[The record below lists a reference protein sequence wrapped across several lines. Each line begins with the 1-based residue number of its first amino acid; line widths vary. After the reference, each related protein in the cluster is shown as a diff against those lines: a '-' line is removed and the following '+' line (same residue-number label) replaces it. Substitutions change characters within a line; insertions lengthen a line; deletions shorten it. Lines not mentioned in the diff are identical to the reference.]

1 MTSQLGPQEQQQ
13 QEAQQGHEELLRT
26 TRLHQWHIAN
36 GARMGGFAGYDMP
49 IRYEPGT
56 IAEHI
61 HTRTSSGLFDVS
73 HMGVAEIRS
82 ASGLFADV
90 AEAFERFVPCDV
102 QSIAPGRQRYTQLLN
117 DDGGI
122 IDDLMIARPLDEPAM
137 LSVVSNAG
145 RKHVVF
151 PHLQV
156 AFPSSIA
163 LTERPDIALIALQGP
178 ASENVLC
185 ELTNDTS
192 TLRHMKFMDVGS
204 VTIGGV
210 PIGITRSGY
219 TGEDGFEL
227 AIHEQDLDNI
237 ISRLMENDSVRPAG
251 LGARDTLRLEAG
263 LCLYGSDIDETTSPI
278 EAGLLWSI
286 QKRRRT
292 ELGFPGAA
300 RIAREI
306 ENGPTRKLVA
316 LAPEGKSLVRDHAP
330 LLTTN
335 GEMVGAVTSGGFGP
349 TLGRPIAMGY
359 VAAAQSSAGSS
370 LIAEVRGKHIAVEV
384 VTVPF
389 VPHTYRR

>member
-1 MTSQLGPQEQQQ
+1 MTSPHDPLDPLDPLEPQE
-13 QEAQQGHEELLRT
+13 ALHT
-26 TRLHQWHIAN
+26 TRLHQWHITN

-56 IAEHI
+56 IAEHV
-61 HTRTSSGLFDVS
+61 HTRTKAGLFDVS
-73 HMGVAEIRS
+73 HMGVAEIRCR
-82 ASGLFADV
+82 AGGFADV
-90 AEAFERFVPCDV
+90 AETLERFVPCDV
-102 QSIAPGRQRYTQLLN
+102 KAIAPGRQRYTQLLN
-117 DDGGI
+117 HDGGI
-122 IDDLMIARPLDEPAM
+122 IDDLMIARPADEPEM

-151 PHLQV
+151 PHLQ
-156 AFPSSIA
+156 AEFPSSIV
-163 LTERPDIALIALQGP
+163 LLERPEIALIALQGP
-178 ASENVLC
+178 ASEDVLC
-185 ELTNDTS
+185 GLTTDGS
-192 TLRHMKFMDVGS
+192 VLRGMKFMDVAS
-204 VTIGGV
+204 IAISGV
-210 PIGITRSGY
+210 RIGITRSGY

-227 AIHEQDLDNI
+227 AVHEQDLERI
-237 ISRLMENDSVRPAG
+237 VRKLMENDAVRPAG

-286 QKRRRT
+286 QKRRRI
-292 ELGFPGAA
+292 ELGFPGAT

-330 LLTTN
+330 LLDGD
-335 GEMVGAVTSGGFGP
+335 GEIVGTVTSGGFGP

-359 VAAAQSSAGSS
+359 VPVTQSSAGSS

-384 VTVPF
+384 VALPF

>member
-1 MTSQLGPQEQQQ
+1 MTESSESKSSEPQQ
-13 QEAQQGHEELLRT
+13 ALRT
-26 TRLHQWHIAN
+26 TRLHQWHIDN
-36 GARMGGFAGYDMP
+36 GGRMGGFAGYDMP

-56 IAEHI
+56 IAEHV
-61 HTRTSSGLFDVS
+61 HTRTSAGLFDVS
-73 HMGVAEIRS
+73 HMGVAEIRCVTGGFS
-82 ASGLFADV
+82 DV
-90 AEAFERFVPCDV
+90 AEALEQFVPCDV
-102 QSIAPGRQRYTQLLN
+102 KGIAPGRQRYTQLLN

-122 IDDLMIARPLDEPAM
+122 IDDLMIARPADESDM

-151 PHLQV
+151 PYLQA
-156 AFPSSIA
+156 AFPTSIA
-163 LTERPDIALIALQGP
+163 LTARPEIALIALQGP
-178 ASENVLC
+178 ASEDVLC
-185 ELTNDTS
+185 GLTSDDS
-192 TLRHMKFMDVGS
+192 PLRSMKFMDVGS
-204 VTIGGV
+204 MTISGV
-210 PIGITRSGY
+210 RIGITRSGY

-227 AIHEQDLDNI
+227 AIHEEDLENI
-237 ISRLMENDSVRPAG
+237 VGKLMENDAVRPAG

-292 ELGFPGAA
+292 ELGFPGAK
-300 RIAREI
+300 RIATEM

-330 LLTTN
+330 LLTAD
-335 GEMVGAVTSGGFGP
+335 GEVVGEVTSGGFGP

-359 VAAAQSSAGSS
+359 VPIALSSIGSS
-370 LIAEVRGKHIAVEV
+370 LIAEVRGKQITVEV
-384 VTVPF
+384 ATAPF

>member
-1 MTSQLGPQEQQQ
+1 MTSPTEP
-13 QEAQQGHEELLRT
+13 ESLRT

-36 GARMGGFAGYDMP
+36 GGRMGGFAGYDMP

-56 IAEHI
+56 IAEHV
-61 HTRTSSGLFDVS
+61 HTRTSAGLFDVS
-73 HMGVAEIRS
+73 HMGVAEIRCL
-82 ASGLFADV
+82 SGSFTDV
-90 AEAFERFVPCDV
+90 AEEFERLVPCDV

-122 IDDLMIARPLDEPAM
+122 IDDLMIARPADEPDM
-137 LSVVSNAG
+137 LSIVSNAG

-151 PHLQV
+151 PHLQTT
-156 AFPSSIA
+156 FSSSIQ
-163 LTERPDIALIALQGP
+163 LTARPEIALIALQGP
-178 ASENVLC
+178 ASEKVLC
-185 ELTNDTS
+185 GLTSDDA
-192 TLRHMKFMDVGS
+192 TLRSMKFMDVAS
-204 VTIGGV
+204 ITISGV
-210 PIGITRSGY
+210 RIGITRSGY

-227 AIHEQDLDNI
+227 AIHEDSLETI
-237 ISRLMENDSVRPAG
+237 VGMLMGNDAVCPAG

-286 QKRRRT
+286 QKRRRN
-292 ELGFPGAA
+292 ELGFPGAT

-330 LLTTN
+330 LLTTD
-335 GEMVGAVTSGGFGP
+335 GDVVGIVTSGGFGP
-349 TLGRPIAMGY
+349 TLARPIAMGY
-359 VAAAQSSAGSS
+359 VPIERSSIGSS
-370 LIAEVRGKHIAVEV
+370 LVAEVRGKHIPVEV
-384 VTVPF
+384 VALPF

>member
-1 MTSQLGPQEQQQ
+1 MTSANDPQEVLQ
-13 QEAQQGHEELLRT
+13 T
-26 TRLHQWHIAN
+26 TRLHQWHVSN

-56 IAEHI
+56 IAEHV
-61 HTRTSSGLFDVS
+61 HTRTSAGLFDVS

-82 ASGLFADV
+82 AAGGFADV
-90 AEAFERFVPCDV
+90 AEAMERFMPSDV

-122 IDDLMIARPLDEPAM
+122 IDDLMIARPADEPEM

-151 PHLQV
+151 PHLQA

-178 ASENVLC
+178 ASEDVLC
-185 ELTNDTS
+185 GLTNNDS
-192 TLRHMKFMDVGS
+192 VLRSMRFMDVGS
-204 VTIGGV
+204 ITISGV
-210 PIGITRSGY
+210 RIGITRSGY

-227 AIHEQDLDNI
+227 AILEQDLENI
-237 ISRLMENDSVRPAG
+237 VGKLMENDAVRPAG

-292 ELGFPGAA
+292 ELGFPGAT
-300 RIAREI
+300 RIAAEI

-330 LLTTN
+330 LLTAD
-335 GEMVGAVTSGGFGP
+335 GEVVGTVTSGGFGP

-359 VAAAQSSAGSS
+359 VPIARSAAGNS
-370 LIAEVRGKHIAVEV
+370 LIAEVRGKHIPVEV

>member
-1 MTSQLGPQEQQQ
+1 MTSPQDPQ
-13 QEAQQGHEELLRT
+13 HELLT
-26 TRLHQWHIAN
+26 TRLHEWHIAH

-56 IAEHI
+56 IAEHV
-61 HTRTSSGLFDVS
+61 HTRTRASLFDVS

-82 ASGLFADV
+82 ASGGFADV
-90 AEAFERFVPCDV
+90 ADALERFVPCDV
-102 QSIAPGRQRYTQLLN
+102 NSITPGRQRYTQLLN

-122 IDDLMIARPLDEPAM
+122 IDDLMIARPLDEPDM

-151 PHLQV
+151 PHLQA
-156 AFPSSIA
+156 AFPTSIA
-163 LTERPDIALIALQGP
+163 LAERPEIALIAVQGP
-178 ASENVLC
+178 ASEEVLC
-185 ELTNDTS
+185 RLTNNDS
-192 TLRHMKFMDVGS
+192 VLRAMKFMDVGS
-204 VTIGGV
+204 VNLSGIRVGV
-210 PIGITRSGY
+210 TRSGY

-227 AIHEQDLDNI
+227 AIHEQDLDSI
-237 ISRLMENDSVRPAG
+237 VSKLVENDVLRPAG

-286 QKRRRT
+286 QKRRRS

-300 RIAREI
+300 RIAQEI

-330 LLTTN
+330 LLTTD
-335 GEMVGAVTSGGFGP
+335 GAIVGTVTSGGFGP

-359 VAAAQSSAGSS
+359 VPVSQSSPGTL
-370 LIAEVRGKHIAVEV
+370 LIAEVRGKQIAVEV
-384 VTVPF
+384 TALPF
-389 VPHTYRR
+389 VAHTYRR